1 MTQETFSDSQPSPSR
16 GMRLSKIAAFH
27 LLVWMSAF
35 SLFAAADSWSTITG
49 LAIAS
54 VLCVVTAIV
63 AGFATTT
70 LVHEWFHYLGARLCA
85 GNYEIPSNMS
95 LFVFD
100 WSYPKNNLKQF
111 YTMSIAGSIGG
122 LVGIG
127 ILWLSVPTD
136 TDGRAA
142 LVASGIASFAFAAV
156 IEWPVLMRT
165 RKTADPLGELSK
177 INESVLIRAILTAAL
192 VGWLSWTMI

>member
-1 MTQETFSDSQPSPSR
+1 MTQETPSAAQSLPSR
-16 GMRLSKIAAFH
+16 GMGLAKIAVFH
-27 LLVWMSAF
+27 LLVWMTAF
-35 SLFAAADSWSTITG
+35 SLFAAADSWSAITG

-54 VLCVVTAIV
+54 FLCIVTGIV

-85 GNYEIPSNMS
+85 GNYEIPKNMR

-100 WSYPKNNLKQF
+100 WSFPKNNLNQF

-122 LVGIG
+122 LVGIA
-127 ILWLSVPTD
+127 ILWLCIPTD
-136 TDGRAA
+136 TAGRAA

-156 IEWPVLMRT
+156 IEWPVIVRT

-177 INESVLIRAILTAAL
+177 IDESVLMRAVLTAAL
-192 VGWLSWTMI
+192 VGWLSWTML